1 MVRRWHALPY
11 EENLTPG
18 LRAFPSLTW
27 ILDVSKLLPIYVQL
41 GEFAS
46 PFRTFVRLPSPI
58 CGFPWAGVVC
68 LMHAL
73 TTDEIGRLSPEERLA
88 LIGELWDSLDDS
100 DIPLTPAQTA
110 ELERRLQSFES
121 ERDKGVTWEALKIE
135 LRQRRS

>member
-68 LMHAL
+68 
-73 TTDEIGRLSPEERLA
+73 G
-88 LIGELWDSLDDS
+88 
-100 DIPLTPAQTA
+100 
-110 ELERRLQSFES
+110 
-121 ERDKGVTWEALKIE
+121 DKGVTWEALKIE
-135 LRQRRS
+135 LRQRQP

>member
-1 MVRRWHALPY
+1 
-11 EENLTPG
+11 
-18 LRAFPSLTW
+18 
-27 ILDVSKLLPIYVQL
+27 
-41 GEFAS
+41 
-46 PFRTFVRLPSPI
+46 
-58 CGFPWAGVVC
+58 
-68 LMHAL
+68 MHAL

-135 LRQRRS
+135 LRQRQP